1 MEHCKP
7 VNAQHIVSE
16 TMPQRVTAGD
26 WAFSNTTH
34 LRLLDLCLGLGDL
47 WPPLSSS
54 WSLSALKTNA
64 KQTVCTS
71 SIKSD
76 DEVDDDYRK
85 WLSKYE
91 VTLVEKKTFA
101 AEQQTNTCTKLHVLI
116 LGYACGLWSAQNTVP
131 PKLLH
136 SVSSLLDWGIWYEW
150 HKFKWTNNQLAICI
164 IVPEMWPKV

>member
-76 DEVDDDYRK
+76 DEVDDDYRNDYHNIMK
-85 WLSKYE
+85 FHWLR
-91 VTLVEKKTFA
+91 KKIIWSRA
-101 AEQQTNTCTKLHVLI
+101 TNHPKASCFYPRI
-116 LGYACGLWSAQNTVP
+116 LYACGLWSAQNTVP

-136 SVSSLLDWGIWYEW
+136 NVASLLDWGIIMIWM
-150 HKFKWTNNQLAICI
+150 T
-164 IVPEMWPKV
+164 